1 MPLHEAVVDAQMRK
15 RALIA
20 AVLQAGV
27 GIPKVGG
34 VGTLLQKIIAGS
46 KAQNSDRPDHN
57 FCPFYYFFIIE
68 QINSNY
74 ESSEVEGHIFKKRE
88 EHRSNQLP
96 RENSVINSTDNAGT
110 GAKPKETGC

>member
-34 VGTLLQKIIAGS
+34 VGTLLQKIIVGS

-57 FCPFYYFFIIE
+57 FCPIIFSLLNKLIAIMKA
-68 QINSNY
+68 QKSK
-74 ESSEVEGHIFKKRE
+74 VTFLKRE
-88 EHRSNQLP
+88 KNIEVTNFQGKTVL
-96 RENSVINSTDNAGT
+96 
-110 GAKPKETGC
+110 